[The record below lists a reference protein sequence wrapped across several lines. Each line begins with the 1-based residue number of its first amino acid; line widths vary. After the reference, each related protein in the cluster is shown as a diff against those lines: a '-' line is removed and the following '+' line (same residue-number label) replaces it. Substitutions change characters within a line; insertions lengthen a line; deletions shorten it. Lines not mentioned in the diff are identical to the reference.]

1 MIVDKE
7 FVKKLKVFGLNS
19 YEAKLWTGLLSRGI
33 STAGELSEIT
43 NVPRSR
49 TYDVLESLE
58 KKGFV
63 ILKLGKPI
71 KYIALPPEEVI
82 ERMKKRTREE
92 AERRSKLLGELK
104 GSDLLDEL
112 SLLHKQG
119 VDLVDP
125 TDLSGAIRGR
135 ENLYDQLE
143 AVIRSAE
150 DSVTLVTTP
159 EGITRKLRM
168 LRRSFKKMSEKK
180 LRVRIAVNNP
190 EMALPA
196 LKELSKYAELRMSED
211 RARFCIVD
219 GKQIVFMVLNDE
231 DVHPIYDVGIW
242 VNTPYFAHA
251 LESLFEL
258 AWRKMEPIKFPGS
271 LPKKVVAK

>member
-1 MIVDKE
+1 MVVDKE
-7 FVKKLKVFGLNS
+7 FVRKLKVFELNS
-19 YEAKLWTGLLSRGI
+19 YEAKLWAALLSRGI
-33 STAGELSEIT
+33 STAGELSEIS

-63 ILKLGKPI
+63 VMKLGKPI
-71 KYIALPPEEVI
+71 RYIALPPEEVI
-82 ERMKKRTREE
+82 ERMKKRTQDE
-92 AERRSKLLGELK
+92 AERRTKLLGELK

-112 SLLHKQG
+112 TLLHKQG
-119 VDLVDP
+119 VELVDP
-125 TDLSGAIRGR
+125 TDLSGAVRGR

-150 DSVTLVTTP
+150 ERITLVTTP
-159 EGITRKLRM
+159 EGIVRKLR
-168 LRRSFKKMSEKK
+168 LLKRAFKKMQERNIK
-180 LRVRIAVNNP
+180 VRIAVNNP
-190 EMALPA
+190 ELALPA
-196 LKELSKYAELRMSED
+196 LKELSKWAEIRVTDS

-231 DVHPIYDVGIW
+231 DVHPNYDVGIW
-242 VNTPYFAHA
+242 VNTPYFANA

-258 AWRKMEPIKFPGS
+258 AWRKMEPVKLSPS
-271 LPKKVVAK
+271 PVKRVK

>member
-1 MIVDKE
+1 MIVEKD
-7 FVKKLKVFGLNS
+7 FLKKLKVFGLNS
-19 YEAKLWTGLLSRGI
+19 YESKLWTALLSRGV
-33 STAGELSEIT
+33 STAGELSDIS

-63 ILKLGKPI
+63 VMKLGKPI

-82 ERMKKRTREE
+82 ERMKKRVNTD
-92 AERRSKLLGELK
+92 AERQVKLLAELK
-104 GSDLLDEL
+104 DSNLLDEL

-150 DSVTLVTTP
+150 ESVTLVTTP
-159 EGITRKLRM
+159 EGLSRKLRM
-168 LRRSFKKMSEKK
+168 LKRSFKKMDDRG
-180 LRVRIAVNNP
+180 LALRIAVSDP
-190 EMALPA
+190 DRAMPA
-196 LKELSKYAELRMSED
+196 LKELSKFAEIRSTD
-211 RARFCIVD
+211 SRARFCIVD
-219 GKQIVFMVLNDE
+219 SKQIVFMVLNDE
-231 DVHPIYDVGIW
+231 DVHPSYDVGIW
-242 VNTPYFAHA
+242 VNTPYFANA
-251 LESLFEL
+251 LEGLFEL
-258 AWRKMEPIKFPGS
+258 AWKKMPPVKISGA
-271 LPKKVVAK
+271 KKKKK